1 MADTPIDEVVAGL
14 RRSIGGAIFE
24 RIAGADGGEVRRRLR
39 QADAERWFEPGS
51 PITQVHGDASM
62 FIGGLSALLLQSLHP
77 LAMAGVAAH
86 SGYRGDPWGRL
97 ARTSRF
103 LAVTTFGS
111 AGDAQRTVDQ
121 VRAIHRRVSGVAP
134 DGRPY
139 AASDP
144 HLLAWV
150 HVAEVDSFLRAH
162 QRYGASRL
170 TAAEYDE
177 YVAQSGRVATALGA
191 VDVPATVAELAE
203 RWRRYRPELAGT
215 SDGAGGG
222 TLPRAR
228 TAAAAAPAAGLPADR
243 RCRRGPAAEVG
254 APAAAPAVAAAHRG
268 DAGARWWRSRHADDP
283 LGAAGGGSLTGLVL
297 ASGSPRRR
305 ELLAQLGVPFTV
317 VPADVDETP
326 LPGESPRDLVR
337 RLAVAKAA
345 AVVGRSRPGG
355 GHHRRGRRRDPRQA
369 GRRRRRHAHAPP
381 ALGTVAPGAHRR
393 RRAIG

>member
-39 QADAERWFEPGS
+39 EADAERWFEPGS

-86 SGYRGDPWGRL
+86 SGFRGDPWGRL

-103 LAVTTFGS
+103 LAITTFGAAS
-111 AGDAQRTVDQ
+111 DAQRTVDQ
-121 VRAIHRRVSGVAP
+121 VRAIHRRVSGVAL

-203 RWRRYRPELAGT
+203 RLAGYRPELAGT
-215 SDGAGGG
+215 SDARAAARFLVLEPPLPLRLRPAYLPIAGAAVALLPRWARRPLRLPWLPLTEATLARAGGEAV
-222 TLPRAR
+222 TR
-228 TAAAAAPAAGLPADR
+228 TIRWAL
-243 RCRRGPAAEVG
+243 
-254 APAAAPAVAAAHRG
+254 PAAAP
-268 DAGARWWRSRHADDP
+268 
-283 LGAAGGGSLTGLVL
+283 
-297 ASGSPRRR
+297 
-305 ELLAQLGVPFTV
+305 
-317 VPADVDETP
+317 
-326 LPGESPRDLVR
+326 
-337 RLAVAKAA
+337 
-345 AVVGRSRPGG
+345 
-355 GHHRRGRRRDPRQA
+355 
-369 GRRRRRHAHAPP
+369 
-381 ALGTVAPGAHRR
+381 
-393 RRAIG
+393 